1 MDLAPLKVA
10 AAILRH
16 HGVSMCIVGEVTLNY
31 YNVPR
36 VCHELEICVP
46 NSSSF
51 VAAGLLCSTGLF
63 DPCELE
69 SDFNYYTEYK
79 RGIPRVR
86 TTSWCLP
93 QTMLIFNGSFFGF
106 ESIEDVRV
114 PPFVSTGE
122 QKIHTSKELRLSQ
135 SDLASL
141 PFPRLA
147 PLLKGVAR
155 RWLDS
160 KDDIAMIAVEQLVD
174 GMDIDE
180 AWLQKHLGGC
190 DAPVLDLVRDRIKSK
205 KSRIDYFMDHKI
217 TCFVFDEEEAQKVRR
232 IPGYE

>member
-1 MDLAPLKVA
+1 MDLEPLKVA

-16 HGVSMCIVGEVTLNY
+16 HGVSMCIVGEVALNY

-36 VCHELEICVP
+36 VCHELEICVSK
-46 NSSSF
+46 SSSLI
-51 VAAGLLCSTGLF
+51 AAGLLCSTGLF
-63 DPCELE
+63 DPCELDG
-69 SDFNYYTEYK
+69 DFNNYTEYK
-79 RGIPRVR
+79 RGIPRLR

-93 QTMLIFNGSFFGF
+93 QTILIFNCAFFGF
-106 ESIEDVRV
+106 ESIEDVRILL
-114 PPFVSTGE
+114 PIEKGE
-122 QKIHTSKELRLSQ
+122 QMLYTSKELRLSQ
-135 SDLASL
+135 DDMAIL

-155 RWLDS
+155 RWLDT

-174 GMDIDE
+174 GMDLDE
-180 AWLQKHLGGC
+180 AWVQKHLEGC
-190 DAPVLDLVRDRIKSK
+190 DAPILNVVRNRIKTK

-217 TCFVFDEEEAQKVRR
+217 TCFIFDEEEAQKVKS